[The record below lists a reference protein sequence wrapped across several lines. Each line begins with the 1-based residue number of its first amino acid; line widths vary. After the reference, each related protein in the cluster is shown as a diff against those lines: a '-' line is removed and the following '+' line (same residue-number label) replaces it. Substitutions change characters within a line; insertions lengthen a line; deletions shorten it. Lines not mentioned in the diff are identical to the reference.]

1 MVVQGPR
8 HYFHG
13 NGWLNLMDW
22 LALLAFYFLWVYS
35 NIYIGV
41 LPELHIPSNIRTDN
55 AWTLALVQSDAQTI
69 LGMACFA
76 MIVKGLKY
84 TWNIPI
90 MCNIGNTFSHAFVP
104 VGLLLVVVFFLLF
117 GFAVVFQIKFAA
129 SQMVSF
135 NSLGRSL
142 FSVFRGLLG
151 DMDTDGIFAAAP
163 SFGPILFCLYVTVVL
178 FVAFTIL
185 IALICDSFSAV
196 RHQDPGQGLV
206 VSLVAWYKGKDQRAE
221 GPEGDGPKREL
232 DVEPKI
238 ELEPNPA
245 LCGTGQDAQPTSWQH
260 SAHGGL
266 QELAAAQGVIREEL
280 RELACAQVQEHQAIR
295 VELQK
300 MVTTHQATQ
309 VEFQQLAGQQAQIA
323 EQLERVERLL
333 IGLGAQDVG
342 QITV

>member
-1 MVVQGPR
+1 
-8 HYFHG
+8 
-13 NGWLNLMDW
+13 
-22 LALLAFYFLWVYS
+22 
-35 NIYIGV
+35 
-41 LPELHIPSNIRTDN
+41 
-55 AWTLALVQSDAQTI
+55 
-69 LGMACFA
+69 MACFA

-185 IALICDSFSAV
+185 IALICESFAAV
-196 RHQDPGQGLV
+196 MDDEPQDGFIV
-206 VSLVAWYKGKDQRAE
+206 NMVAWYRKRKGQGKYGVRWKDDSAVTQCALCVADFRTSNRRHHCRFCGDIFCGACSSREMHHPKTDRNERACDVCFNRNE
-221 GPEGDGPKREL
+221 GSPGSDGIGVGVKSA
-232 DVEPKI
+232 VANQ
-238 ELEPNPA
+238 EPNPIHEPPPA
-245 LCGTGQDAQPTSWQH
+245 PVSNQAEF
-260 SAHGGL
+260 
-266 QELAAAQGVIREEL
+266 QERVMRELLEMRRERREEQWAVQA
-280 RELACAQVQEHQAIR
+280 ELKELVDGQRAVQGE
-295 VELQK
+295 
-300 MVTTHQATQ
+300 MTQ
-309 VEFQQLAGQQAQIA
+309 MKTK
-323 EQLERVERLL
+323 LERLEKAVLDTVD
-333 IGLGAQDVG
+333 GDVYTTDSDS
-342 QITV
+342 Q